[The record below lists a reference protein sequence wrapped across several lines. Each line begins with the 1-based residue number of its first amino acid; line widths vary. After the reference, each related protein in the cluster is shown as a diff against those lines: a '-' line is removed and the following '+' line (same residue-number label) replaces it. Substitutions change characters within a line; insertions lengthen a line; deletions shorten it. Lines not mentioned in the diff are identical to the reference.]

1 MRSGTDMI
9 RRIAYCAALLGSLS
23 QPASAAEG
31 ELGIEL
37 NKLEPAESACRAY
50 LVFENRTPNA
60 YSSLKLDLVMF
71 GTDGVIIKR
80 LAVEGG
86 PLAKDKT
93 SVKLFEI
100 TDVTCE
106 QIGRVLMNDV
116 ISCEDALGE
125 RQNCADDVVTTS
137 RSAVSFFK

>member
-1 MRSGTDMI
+1 MN
-9 RRIAYCAALLGSLS
+9 RRIAVWAVLLGSMS

-37 NKLEPAESACRAY
+37 NKLEPAETACRAY
-50 LVFENRTPNA
+50 LVFENRTANA
-60 YSSLKLDLVMF
+60 YRSLKLDLVMF

-125 RQNCADDVVTTS
+125 RQNCVDDVATSS

>member
-1 MRSGTDMI
+1 MGF
-9 RRIAYCAALLGSLS
+9 LS
-23 QPASAAEG
+23 TLCQPVSAADG

-37 NKLEPAESACRAY
+37 NKLEPAEAACRAY
-50 LVFENRTPNA
+50 LVFENRTQTE
-60 YSSLKLDLVMF
+60 YRSLKLDLVMF
-71 GTDGVIIKR
+71 GNDGVIIKR

-100 TDVTCE
+100 TDVTCDR
-106 QIGRVLMNDV
+106 IGRVLMNDV
-116 ISCEDALGE
+116 ISCEDAMGA
-125 RQNCADDVVTTS
+125 RQNCADEVVTSS